1 MKTKW
6 IGKAEV
12 ISVAED
18 LRLTPISDD
27 RIDEI
32 LEEYDNYC
40 KMYPEDNW
48 QIIIEMMLYDIIKPW
63 HEAIKAM
70 RERKKVTHMYFTPE
84 EWATLEN
91 GQILLEDGVRCS
103 PAEFWRDRQAV
114 YFDNDWSIF
123 KEE

>member
-32 LEEYDNYC
+32 LEEYDNYS

-48 QIIIEMMLYDIIKPW
+48 QIIIEMMLYDIIKP
-63 HEAIKAM
+63 
-70 RERKKVTHMYFTPE
+70 
-84 EWATLEN
+84 
-91 GQILLEDGVRCS
+91 
-103 PAEFWRDRQAV
+103 
-114 YFDNDWSIF
+114 
-123 KEE
+123 